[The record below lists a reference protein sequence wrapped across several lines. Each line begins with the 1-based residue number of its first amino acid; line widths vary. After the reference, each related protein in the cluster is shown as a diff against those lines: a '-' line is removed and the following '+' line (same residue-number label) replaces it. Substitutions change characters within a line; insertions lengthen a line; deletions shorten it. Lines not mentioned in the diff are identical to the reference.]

1 MAAGFESPQ
10 KANYLGDNG
19 SKNGEVSHRA
29 DKSAQDIK
37 NMGLRNNQSANLIPS
52 TTNSA
57 LKKSAATNIEVHD
70 KSGQQSQ
77 RTVVKNVAHLRN
89 IQS

>member
-10 KANYLGDNG
+10 KANYLADNS

-37 NMGLRNNQSANLIPS
+37 NIGLRNNQSANLVPS
-52 TTNSA
+52 TTISA
-57 LKKSAATNIEVHD
+57 LKKSVGTNIEVHE
-70 KSGQQSQ
+70 
-77 RTVVKNVAHLRN
+77 
-89 IQS
+89 